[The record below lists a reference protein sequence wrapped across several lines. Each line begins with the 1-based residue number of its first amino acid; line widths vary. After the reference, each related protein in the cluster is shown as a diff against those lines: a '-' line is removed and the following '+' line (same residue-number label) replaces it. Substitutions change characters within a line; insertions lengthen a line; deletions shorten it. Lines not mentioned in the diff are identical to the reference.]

1 MLEDNALKLETWFHD
16 NYLKMNLDMCKLLVT
31 NHSNE
36 ISLNIDQQ
44 LITGSKSVKLHGI
57 TIDNK
62 LSFDEHISKLCK
74 KASLKL
80 HALSR
85 VSSYLSTDK
94 LKVKLKAFIAS
105 QFGYCPLIWMF
116 HSRALNHRI
125 NRIHER
131 ALKLV
136 YRNPTLTF
144 EELLMKDNSFTI
156 HDRNLQRLATE
167 MYKII
172 NENSPSIMKEI
183 FPMSSNPYDLR
194 NKNPFRTPNVNSV
207 YNGTEKLAYRGPKT
221 WAMVPTEIK
230 QLKPLDI
237 FRSKIKNWRPV
248 GCTCRLCKTFINN
261 LGFID

>member
-1 MLEDNALKLETWFHD
+1 M
-16 NYLKMNLDMCKLLVT
+16 
-31 NHSNE
+31 
-36 ISLNIDQQ
+36 
-44 LITGSKSVKLHGI
+44 
-57 TIDNK
+57 
-62 LSFDEHISKLCK
+62 SFDEHISKLCK

-94 LKVKLKAFIAS
+94 VILKAFIES

-125 NRIHER
+125 NRIHEG

-136 YRNPTLTF
+136 YKNPTLTF
-144 EELLMKDNSFTI
+144 EELLVKDNSFTI

-194 NKNPFRTPNVNSV
+194 NKNPFQTPNVNSV
-207 YNGTEKLAYRGPKT
+207 RNGTETLAYRGPKT
-221 WAMVPTEIK
+221 WSMVPTEIK
-230 QLKPLDI
+230 QLKPLDK
-237 FRSKIKNWRPV
+237 FRFKIKKTGNQLAVHV
-248 GCTCRLCKTFINN
+248 GCARL
-261 LGFID
+261 L

>member
-1 MLEDNALKLETWFHD
+1 MTTTLRWIWISA
-16 NYLKMNLDMCKLLVT
+16 NYELPT
-31 NHSNE
+31 SNE

-44 LITGSKSVKLHGI
+44 LITGSNSVKLLGI

-80 HALSR
+80 PALSR
-85 VSSYLSTDK
+85 VSSYLITDK
-94 LKVKLKAFIAS
+94 LKVILKAFIES

-136 YRNPTLTF
+136 YKNPTLTF
-144 EELLMKDNSFTI
+144 EELLVKDNSFTI

-183 FPMSSNPYDLR
+183 FPMSSNPYD
-194 NKNPFRTPNVNSV
+194 FNVNSV
-207 YNGTEKLAYRGPKT
+207 HNGTGKLAYRGPKT

-230 QLKPLDI
+230 QLKPLDKFI
-237 FRSKIKNWRPV
+237 SKI
-248 GCTCRLCKTFINN
+248 
-261 LGFID
+261 